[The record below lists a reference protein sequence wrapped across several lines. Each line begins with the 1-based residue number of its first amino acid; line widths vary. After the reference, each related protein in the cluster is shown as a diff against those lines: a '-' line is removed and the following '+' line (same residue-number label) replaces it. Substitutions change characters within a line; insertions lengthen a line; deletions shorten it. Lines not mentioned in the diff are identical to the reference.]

1 MWKPTSRKTALSYV
15 IAGLL
20 AAATACSGTVA
31 DAQTSAEAPQEEPR
45 LAASMRAEASPDAAV
60 VEIVGVP
67 LDASTHPASLGAET
81 PGVLA
86 EGGRTV
92 SASPSETI
100 TATSAAETAQY
111 PAAPGALPAAS
122 PARRSA
128 IDIVESQQKV
138 FTDLYTTALPS
149 VAHIDIAQVIGGQLV
164 ASHQGSGFVW
174 DDDRVIVTNHHVVE
188 DAAQIWVAFEDGNVF
203 DGEVIG
209 SDTYS
214 DLAAVRIDAP
224 DEYLK
229 PVSLGDSRDLM
240 VGQLTFAIGNPF
252 GRTFTMTSGIISGLD
267 RTISGSSA
275 SAYRNPNA
283 IQTDAALNAGNSG
296 GPLFDIHGK
305 VIGVN
310 SQIISQTGTWSG
322 VGFAIP
328 INTAKI
334 VIPAL
339 IETGSHTYA
348 YIGIS
353 GTSVTSWVAEQ
364 NGLDRSVRG
373 VLIRGVVTGGPAD
386 DAGLQGPTATA
397 RGDIITAIDD
407 TPMRTISDLMAYL
420 VDSTKPGQKITVD
433 VIRSDGDT
441 EKIDVVLEARPGS

>member
-20 AAATACSGTVA
+20 AAATACSGTAA
-31 DAQTSAEAPQEEPR
+31 DAQTSAETPQEPE
-45 LAASMRAEASPDAAV
+45 LAAPMGVESSPDAAV

-81 PGVLA
+81 PNILA
-86 EGGRTV
+86 DGGRTT
-92 SASPSETI
+92 SASPSETV
-100 TATSAAETAQY
+100 TATSAVQTAQY
-111 PAAPGALPAAS
+111 PAAPGAPPAAS

-138 FTDLYTTALPS
+138 FTDLYTAALPS
-149 VAHIDIAQVIGGQLV
+149 VAHIDIAQVIGGQMV

-174 DDDRVIVTNHHVVE
+174 DADGVIVTNHHVVE
-188 DAAQIWVAFEDGNVF
+188 DAAQIWVTFEDGNVF
-203 DGEVIG
+203 DGELIG

-296 GPLFDIHGK
+296 GPLFDIHGR
-305 VIGVN
+305 VIGVT
-310 SQIISQTGTWSG
+310 SQIVSQTGTWSG

-328 INTAKI
+328 VNTAKI

-353 GTSVTSWVAEQ
+353 GTSVTSSIAEQ

-386 DAGLQGPTATA
+386 DAGLRGQTATA

-420 VDSTKPGQKITVD
+420 VDNTKPGQTITVD
-433 VIRSDGDT
+433 VIRSNGDT

>member
-1 MWKPTSRKTALSYV
+1 MWRPTSRKIALSY
-15 IAGLL
+15 IIMGLL
-20 AAATACSGTVA
+20 AAAMACSGAVA
-31 DAQTSAEAPQEEPR
+31 DVQDAAEAPREHS
-45 LAASMRAEASPDAAV
+45 LAAPTRTEAAADAAV

-67 LDASTHPASLGAET
+67 LDVSTHPASLGAEASGIST
-81 PGVLA
+81 
-86 EGGRTV
+86 EGNWTA

-100 TATSAAETAQY
+100 APTAAARNTSDPTQPGA
-111 PAAPGALPAAS
+111 PPDAAPAK
-122 PARRSA
+122 RRS

-138 FTDLYTTALPS
+138 FTDLYIAALPS
-149 VAHIDIAQVIGGQLV
+149 VVHIDVSQVIGGQLV
-164 ASHQGSGFVW
+164 ATHQGSGFVW
-174 DDDRVIVTNHHVVE
+174 DDDGVIVTNHHVVE
-188 DAAQIWVAFEDGNVF
+188 DAAQAWVTFEDGNVF
-203 DGEVIG
+203 EAEIIG
-209 SDTYS
+209 SDQYS

-229 PVSLGDSRDLM
+229 PVSLGDSRHLM

-267 RTISGSSA
+267 RTISGGSA
-275 SAYRNPNA
+275 SAYRNPSA

-296 GPLFDIHGK
+296 GPLFDIYGK
-305 VIGVN
+305 VIGIN

-328 INTAKI
+328 VNTAKI

-339 IETGSHTYA
+339 IDTGSHTYA

-364 NGLDRSVRG
+364 NDLDRSVRG
-373 VLIRGVVTGGPAD
+373 VLIRSVVRGGPAD
-386 DAGLQGPTATA
+386 DAGFRGPTATA
-397 RGDIITAIDD
+397 RGDVITAIDG
-407 TPMRTISDLMAYL
+407 TPMITMADLIAYL
-420 VDSTKPGQKITVD
+420 VDKTRPGQTVTID
-433 VIRSDGDT
+433 VIRPNGDT

>member
-31 DAQTSAEAPQEEPR
+31 DAQTSVEAPQEPR
-45 LAASMRAEASPDAAV
+45 LAAPMRAESTPDAAV

-67 LDASTHPASLGAET
+67 LDASTHPASLGAEA
-81 PGVLA
+81 PGIMA
-86 EGGRTV
+86 EGGRTD

-100 TATSAAETAQY
+100 AATSAAETAQY
-111 PAAPGALPAAS
+111 PAAPGAPPAAS

-138 FTDLYTTALPS
+138 FTDLYTAALPS

-174 DDDRVIVTNHHVVE
+174 DDDGVIVTNHHVVE
-188 DAAQIWVAFEDGNVF
+188 GAAQIWVAFEDGNVF

-214 DLAAVRIDAP
+214 DLAVVRIDAP

-296 GPLFDIHGK
+296 GPLLDIHGK

-386 DAGLQGPTATA
+386 EAGLQGPTATA

-420 VDSTKPGQKITVD
+420 VDNTKPGQKIAVD

>member
-1 MWKPTSRKTALSYV
+1 MWRPTSRKIALSYI

-20 AAATACSGTVA
+20 AAAMACSGAVA
-31 DAQTSAEAPQEEPR
+31 DVQDAAEAPREQS
-45 LAASMRAEASPDAAV
+45 LAAPMRTEAAADAAV

-67 LDASTHPASLGAET
+67 LDVSTHPASLGAEASGIST
-81 PGVLA
+81 
-86 EGGRTV
+86 EGDWTA

-100 TATSAAETAQY
+100 APTSAAQTASDPTQ
-111 PAAPGALPAAS
+111 PGAPPDAAPAK
-122 PARRSA
+122 RRA
-128 IDIVESQQKV
+128 IDIVGSQQKV
-138 FTDLYTTALPS
+138 FTDLYIAALPS
-149 VAHIDIAQVIGGQLV
+149 IVHIDVSQVIGGQLV
-164 ASHQGSGFVW
+164 ATHQGSGFVW
-174 DDDRVIVTNHHVVE
+174 DDDGVIVTNHHVVE
-188 DAAQIWVAFEDGNVF
+188 DAAQAWVTFEDGNVF
-203 DGEVIG
+203 EAEIIG
-209 SDTYS
+209 SDQYS

-275 SAYRNPNA
+275 SAYRNPSA

-296 GPLFDIHGK
+296 GPLFDIYGK
-305 VIGVN
+305 VIGIN

-328 INTAKI
+328 VNTAKI

-339 IETGSHTYA
+339 IDTGSHTYA

-364 NGLDRSVRG
+364 NDLDRSVRG
-373 VLIRGVVTGGPAD
+373 VLIRSVVRGGPAD
-386 DAGLQGPTATA
+386 DAGFRGPTATA
-397 RGDIITAIDD
+397 RGDVITAIDG
-407 TPMRTISDLMAYL
+407 TPMITMADLIAYL
-420 VDSTKPGQKITVD
+420 VDKTRPGQTVTID
-433 VIRSDGDT
+433 VIRPNGDT

>member
-31 DAQTSAEAPQEEPR
+31 DAQTSAEAPQEPG
-45 LAASMRAEASPDAAV
+45 LAAPMRAEASPDAAV

-67 LDASTHPASLGAET
+67 LDASTHPASLGAEA
-81 PGVLA
+81 PGIMA

-111 PAAPGALPAAS
+111 PAAPGAPPAAS

-138 FTDLYTTALPS
+138 FTDLYTAALPS

-174 DDDRVIVTNHHVVE
+174 DDDGVIVTNHHVVE

-328 INTAKI
+328 VNTAKV

-420 VDSTKPGQKITVD
+420 VDSTKPGQKISVD

>member
-1 MWKPTSRKTALSYV
+1 MWRPTSRKIALSY
-15 IAGLL
+15 IIMGLL
-20 AAATACSGTVA
+20 AAAMACSGAVA
-31 DAQTSAEAPQEEPR
+31 DVQDAAEAQR
-45 LAASMRAEASPDAAV
+45 VQSLAAPTRTEAAADAAAV
-60 VEIVGVP
+60 KIVGVP
-67 LDASTHPASLGAET
+67 LDVSTHPASLGAEASGIST
-81 PGVLA
+81 
-86 EGGRTV
+86 EGDWTA

-100 TATSAAETAQY
+100 APTSAARNTSDPTQ
-111 PAAPGALPAAS
+111 PGAPPDATPAK
-122 PARRSA
+122 RRA

-138 FTDLYTTALPS
+138 FTDLYIAALPS
-149 VAHIDIAQVIGGQLV
+149 VVHIDVSQVIGGQLV
-164 ASHQGSGFVW
+164 ATHQGSGFVW
-174 DDDRVIVTNHHVVE
+174 DDGVIVTNHHVVE
-188 DAAQIWVAFEDGNVF
+188 DAAQVWVTFEDGNVF
-203 DGEVIG
+203 EAEIIG
-209 SDTYS
+209 SDQYS

-267 RTISGSSA
+267 RTISGGSA
-275 SAYRNPNA
+275 SAYRNPSA

-296 GPLFDIHGK
+296 GPLFDIYGK
-305 VIGVN
+305 VIGIN

-328 INTAKI
+328 VNTAKI

-339 IETGSHTYA
+339 IDTGSHTYA

-364 NGLDRSVRG
+364 NDLDRSVRG
-373 VLIRGVVTGGPAD
+373 VLIRSVVRGGPAD
-386 DAGLQGPTATA
+386 DAGFRGPTATA
-397 RGDIITAIDD
+397 RGDVITAIDG
-407 TPMRTISDLMAYL
+407 TPMITMADLIAYL
-420 VDSTKPGQKITVD
+420 VDKTRPGQTVTID
-433 VIRSDGDT
+433 VIRPNGDT

>member
-20 AAATACSGTVA
+20 AAATACSGTAA
-31 DAQTSAEAPQEEPR
+31 DAQTSTEAPQEPG
-45 LAASMRAEASPDAAV
+45 LAAPMGAESSPDAAV

-67 LDASTHPASLGAET
+67 LDTSTHPASLGAET
-81 PGVLA
+81 PNILV
-86 EGGRTV
+86 EGGRTT
-92 SASPSETI
+92 SASPSETV
-100 TATSAAETAQY
+100 TATSAVQTAQY
-111 PAAPGALPAAS
+111 PAAPGAPPAVS

-138 FTDLYTTALPS
+138 FTDLYTAALPS
-149 VAHIDIAQVIGGQLV
+149 VAHIDIAQVIGGQMV

-174 DDDRVIVTNHHVVE
+174 DADGVIVTNHHVVE
-188 DAAQIWVAFEDGNVF
+188 DAAQIWVTFEDGNVF
-203 DGEVIG
+203 DGELIG

-310 SQIISQTGTWSG
+310 SQIVSQTGTWSG

-328 INTAKI
+328 VNTAKI

-353 GTSVTSWVAEQ
+353 GTSVTSLIAEQ

-386 DAGLQGPTATA
+386 DAGLRGQTATA

-420 VDSTKPGQKITVD
+420 VDNTKPGQTITVD
-433 VIRSDGDT
+433 VIRSNGDT
-441 EKIDVVLEARPGS
+441 EKMDVVLEARPGS